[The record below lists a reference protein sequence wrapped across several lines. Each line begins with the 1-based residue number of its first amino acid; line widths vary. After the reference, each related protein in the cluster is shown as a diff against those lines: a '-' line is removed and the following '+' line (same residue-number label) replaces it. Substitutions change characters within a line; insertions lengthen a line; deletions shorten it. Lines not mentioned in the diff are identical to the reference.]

1 MGINMRRVILYILT
15 LALTFSF
22 SSCSGLFNDLY
33 RQAYSRLG
41 ELHDDD
47 AINLYIPQLLEA
59 INKKDTYKVK
69 ALLSYEVRDKYT
81 DDDVQALIDIF
92 TGELEN
98 PCPKEWIDSSSLSG
112 GSKYVATTSSDWVF
126 ISSDDSM
133 YSIAF
138 TIRYLD
144 DYYPRNEG
152 FEYICV
158 FDKYREAYFNY
169 YSETNFDKNKA
180 IIVETASPSD
190 LPEGYQEVR
199 RINGNIQCFK
209 PEANITRP
217 NPVTKEAVKA
227 FLNTND
233 NYNSFVAH
241 FGEPNSKSWLFPAW
255 EIGENQYITIGCII
269 DNFDEEGNELCAS
282 YEHINEKNTIY
293 GAYISNQDKRTGDLW
308 PNEN

>member
-1 MGINMRRVILYILT
+1 MKKTLFYTLV
-15 LALTFSF
+15 LALIFSF

-41 ELHDDD
+41 ELHEDD
-47 AINLYIPQLLEA
+47 AINLYIPKLLEA
-59 INKKDTYKVK
+59 INKKDTDKVK
-69 ALLSYEVRDKYT
+69 ALLSYEVRNEYT
-81 DDDVQALIDIF
+81 DQDVQALVDIF

-112 GSKYVATTSSDWVF
+112 GGKYVATTSSNWVF

-133 YSIAF
+133 YQISF
-138 TIRYLD
+138 TIKYLD

-169 YSETNFDKNKA
+169 YSETNFDNNKA

-199 RINGNIQCFK
+199 RINGDIQCFK
-209 PEANITRP
+209 PEEEIIRP
-217 NPVTKEAVKA
+217 NKVSEEAVKV
-227 FLNTND
+227 FLNGNQ
-233 NYNSFVAH
+233 NYLEFVAH
-241 FGEPNSKSWLFPAW
+241 FGEPNSKSWSQPAW
-255 EIGENQYITIGCII
+255 QIGKDKYITIGN
-269 DNFDEEGNELCAS
+269 DNFDS
-282 YEHINEKNTIY
+282 YESISDETKIY
-293 GAYISNQDKRTGDLW
+293 GAYLANADIRTGDLW